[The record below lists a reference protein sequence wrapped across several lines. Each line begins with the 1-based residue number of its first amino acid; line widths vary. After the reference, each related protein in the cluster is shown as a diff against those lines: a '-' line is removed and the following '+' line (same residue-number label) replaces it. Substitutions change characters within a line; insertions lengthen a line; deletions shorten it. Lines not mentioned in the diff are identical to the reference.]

1 MGCQKRQPLTGF
13 LVGCRKRKPLTGLL
27 KVVCIIDLMGFRKRK
42 VRIRSK
48 TVEICSSF
56 RPCFYLWNPAQLHY
70 QHVLDLL
77 TSFLQ
82 ESLVYSIIYLMLYG
96 FEFTIEKIRREVD
109 RAKANEI

>member
-1 MGCQKRQPLTGF
+1 
-13 LVGCRKRKPLTGLL
+13 
-27 KVVCIIDLMGFRKRK
+27 MGFRKRK

-48 TVEICSSF
+48 TVEIFSSS
-56 RPCFYLWNPAQLHY
+56 RSCFYLQNPARLHY

-77 TSFLQ
+77 TSSLRGN
-82 ESLVYSIIYLMLYG
+82 LVYSIIYLMLYG

>member
-1 MGCQKRQPLTGF
+1 M
-13 LVGCRKRKPLTGLL
+13 GCRKRKPLTGLL

-77 TSFLQ
+77 TSSLR
-82 ESLVYSIIYLMLYG
+82 ENLVYSIIYLMLYG